1 MVYPQGPEIAGN
13 GDGDGLVA
21 GGVASMSTGEPSVM
35 APLDTHPESETPGTG
50 TYASPAREDFHTAS
64 LSDAATLG
72 EGLRAAR
79 DASMRTLDQL
89 ADATRVRADYLK
101 ALEENAWGLLPS
113 RPFTLGYVR
122 AYARALGLDEEAAA
136 DRFKAEYPDNA
147 ERLQAPVGSELED
160 VKRRSPWILAVVG
173 VMIAG
178 VVAWNVTQ
186 RITTADHVASSAL
199 EDTPSTWKEGEPLAV
214 IPVSAPLPAPADQTV
229 PAPYITPGLDPETQA
244 AALAAQANPTPPGPQ
259 INVGAAFN
267 PKGAIYGAAPNASG
281 VTIQARKPANIVVRN
296 GDGSV
301 VYFARQLAAGEAWR
315 APVSGNMVVD
325 VSDPIAFAVYLNGE
339 YHGSLPATLTQVQ
352 QLNNQ
357 AATSQAAAA
366 RAAAAQAA
374 AAARAQAAAAS
385 VPDQGPATPAPRPA
399 APATPPT
406 Q

>member
-1 MVYPQGPEIAGN
+1 MV
-13 GDGDGLVA
+13 
-21 GGVASMSTGEPSVM
+21 
-35 APLDTHPESETPGTG
+35 PLDAGSESET
-50 TYASPAREDFHTAS
+50 YAVPARDDFTTAS
-64 LSDAATLG
+64 LNDAATLG

-89 ADATRVRADYLK
+89 ADATRVRAEYLK
-101 ALEENAWGLLPS
+101 ALEENAWSLLPS

-147 ERLQAPVGSELED
+147 EKLQAPVGSELAD
-160 VKRRSPWILAVVG
+160 VKKRSPWLLAVVA
-173 VMIAG
+173 VAVIG

-186 RITTADHVASSAL
+186 RILTADHQAPSSIA
-199 EDTPSTWKEGEPLAV
+199 EAPGTWKEGEPLAV

-229 PAPYITPGLDPETQA
+229 PAPYITPGLDPEAQA
-244 AALAAQANPTPPGPQ
+244 AAMAAQTAPVPPGPQ

-267 PKGAIYGAAPNASG
+267 PKGAIYGAAPNQSG

-315 APVSGNMVVD
+315 APLTGNMVVD

-339 YHGSLPATLTQVQ
+339 YHGSLPASVTQVG

-357 AATSQAAAA
+357 AAQSQAQAA
-366 RAAAAQAA
+366 RAAAQAA
-374 AAARAQAAAAS
+374 AAAAKAQAQQAAQ
-385 VPDQGPATPAPRPA
+385 PDQATPAAIATQPRPAPSSA
-399 APATPPT
+399 APATPPPA